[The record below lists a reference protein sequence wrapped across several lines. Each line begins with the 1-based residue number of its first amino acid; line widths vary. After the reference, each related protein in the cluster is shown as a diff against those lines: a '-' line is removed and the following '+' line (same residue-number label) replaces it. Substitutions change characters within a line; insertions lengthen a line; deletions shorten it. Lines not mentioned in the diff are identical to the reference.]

1 MKSVDDIDF
10 DDGATEVIVDRAP
23 RLQVSRLPETAAA
36 MKSGGKMAN
45 AQPLGVEAQREFIS
59 LRTPLGAVR
68 ITFSHFPFLKAL
80 WRVSL
85 RKRVRGE
92 DEGVRVKEI
101 AEEMNVSPTKVAAII
116 SSLRSNEVIRS
127 VTTHEG
133 WAKVVGKHYPT
144 ELGCQLLAMA
154 TFLGNG
160 VVQIG
165 RNSSAWANRANDE
178 PESFFRHADFIR
190 AKTG

>member
-1 MKSVDDIDF
+1 MNDADELDF
-10 DDGATEVIVDRAP
+10 DDGATSVITGDAP
-23 RLQVSRLPETAAA
+23 RLQAARSPETAAQ
-36 MKSGGKMAN
+36 MKPGGKMVN
-45 AQPLGVEAQREFIS
+45 VQPLGVEAQREFIS
-59 LRTPLGAVR
+59 LRTPQGAVR

-92 DEGVRVKEI
+92 DEGVRAKEI
-101 AEEMNVSPTKVAAII
+101 ADEMNISTTKVTAII
-116 SSLRSNEVIRS
+116 SSLRSNEVARS

-133 WAKVVGKHYPT
+133 WAKVVSKHYPT
-144 ELGCQLLAMA
+144 ELGYQLLALA
-154 TFLGNG
+154 SFLGNG
-160 VVQIG
+160 VIQVG

-190 AKTG
+190 AKTS